1 MIAPNANE
9 SARLM
14 LAAVLD
20 APGPASAFDLRELP
34 VPEPRRGWVRI
45 RVRAFG
51 LNRSELM
58 TRNGLS
64 GDAVAF
70 PRILGI
76 EAVGEIDADPSGR
89 LAPGQKVATLM
100 GGMGR
105 DFDGSYAEYT
115 CVPYSQVLPF
125 ESDLPWST
133 IGALPEMLQTAHGS
147 LTIGTD
153 VRAGQTLLIR
163 GGTSSVGL
171 ALAALAHRDGIQ
183 VIASTRRSEPVPEMV
198 QVGVDHQILDDGHVA
213 DRVREIVPEGADG
226 AVELVGTDAL
236 ADTIRA
242 VRPGG
247 TVCFTGMLSES
258 WTIGEFEPMA
268 FIPQGVRLTAY
279 SGESSNLP
287 ATVFQGLLDD
297 IAAGRLT
304 VPMGNTYRLT
314 EITAAHRELESHGR
328 GGKLVVTP

>member
-1 MIAPNANE
+1 
-9 SARLM
+9 M

-20 APGPASAFDLRELP
+20 APGPASAFDLRE
-34 VPEPRRGWVRI
+34 VSIPEPSHGWVRI

-89 LAPGQKVATLM
+89 LSPGQKAATLM

-105 DFDGSYAEYT
+105 DFDGSYAEYI
-115 CVPYSQVLPF
+115 CVPSCQVLPF

-133 IGALPEMLQTAHGS
+133 LGALPEMLQTAHGS

-171 ALAALAHRDGIQ
+171 ALAALAHRGGIE
-183 VIASTRRSEPVPEMV
+183 VIASTRRSESVPEMA
-198 QVGVDHQILDDGHVA
+198 QAGVDHQILDDGHIA
-213 DRVREIVPEGADG
+213 DRVRDISPDGVDG

-242 VRPGG
+242 VGPGG
-247 TVCFTGMLSES
+247 TVCFTGMLSEK

-287 ATVFQGLLDD
+287 AAVLQKFLDD
-297 IAAGRLT
+297 IAIGRLT
-304 VPMGNTYRLT
+304 VPVGNTYRLK
-314 EITAAHRELESHGR
+314 EIAAAHRELEGHHR
-328 GGKLVVTP
+328 GGKLVVIP

>member
-1 MIAPNANE
+1 
-9 SARLM
+9 M

-20 APGPASAFDLRELP
+20 APGSASAFDLRE
-34 VPEPRRGWVRI
+34 VSIPEPSRGWVRI
-45 RVRAFG
+45 RVLAFG

-64 GDAVAF
+64 GDAVVF

-76 EAVGEIDADPSGR
+76 EAVGEIDSDPSGR
-89 LAPGQKVATLM
+89 LAPGQKVAALM

-115 CVPYSQVLPF
+115 CVPSSQVLPF

-171 ALAALAHRDGIQ
+171 ALAALAHRGGIE

-198 QVGVDHQILDDGHVA
+198 QAGVDHQILDDGHVA
-213 DRVREIVPEGADG
+213 DRVREISPKGVDG
-226 AVELVGTDAL
+226 AVELVGADAL

-242 VRPGG
+242 VRPRG

-258 WTIGEFEPMA
+258 WTIEEFEPMA

-287 ATVFQGLLDD
+287 ASALQGFLDD

-304 VPMGNTYRLT
+304 VPVGRTYRLT
-314 EITAAHRELESHGR
+314 EITAAHRELESHRR
-328 GGKLVVTP
+328 GGKLVVIP